1 MRLPTG
7 SFFPVLAS
15 LFLTLL
21 LAACSSWHEQS
32 GPVPEVLAA
41 KHPGT
46 VRVTRQDESRVVL
59 TEPQVTG
66 EGLQG
71 QVDGKPT
78 EVPLSDV
85 KSIALRQGDTGAS
98 VGLVVFL
105 AAVLVGGFFA
115 LGSSAASD

>member
-1 MRLPTG
+1 MPQVQQRL
-7 SFFPVLAS
+7 SRLAL
-15 LFLTLL
+15 LFLVL
-21 LAACSSWHEQS
+21 LAACTSWHEQS

-46 VRVTRQDESRVVL
+46 VRVTRQDQSRVVL
-59 TEPQVTG
+59 TEPQVTADA
-66 EGLQG
+66 LQG

-85 KSIALRQGDTGAS
+85 HSIALMQNDGGKT
-98 VGLVVFL
+98 L
-105 AAVLVGGFFA
+105 AAVCIVVVGVAVGFVA